1 MIRLYELGGGRH
13 GAVRHCL
20 TRSVTIAV
28 LGAVAC
34 LPLGACKGSPPLNA
48 VVVVVN
54 QSGDAGTFQWV
65 SADSAA
71 GTEPIPACDEYRRTF
86 GPGTYRITIAGG
98 SDDSTFDL
106 EVSASQHLATTNV
119 TINPN
124 GLVEVSEERA
134 PALPSTCPS
143 QSGSAA
149 DSASVPG
156 TPPPA
161 EVDPDEIMVLFEGRE
176 TPDEHE
182 LSAWLNEWGLKETA
196 VNRRTGWYRFR
207 ILDGSSVEEKVAQL
221 EGVDGIILALPIPVG
236 SD

>member
-1 MIRLYELGGGRH
+1 M
-13 GAVRHCL
+13 
-20 TRSVTIAV
+20 
-28 LGAVAC
+28 
-34 LPLGACKGSPPLNA
+34 GSPPLNA
-48 VVVVVN
+48 FVVVVN

-86 GPGTYRITIAGG
+86 
-98 SDDSTFDL
+98 DL

-124 GLVEVSEERA
+124 GLVEVGEERA

-143 QSGSAA
+143 PSGSAA
-149 DSASVPG
+149 DSASVLG
-156 TPPPA
+156 TPLPA

-207 ILDGSSVEEKVAQL
+207 ILDGSSVEEKVASSRVL
-221 EGVDGIILALPIPVG
+221 TASSWHCPSRSAATEPLATIPALDPERAVSHVAALTG
-236 SD
+236 